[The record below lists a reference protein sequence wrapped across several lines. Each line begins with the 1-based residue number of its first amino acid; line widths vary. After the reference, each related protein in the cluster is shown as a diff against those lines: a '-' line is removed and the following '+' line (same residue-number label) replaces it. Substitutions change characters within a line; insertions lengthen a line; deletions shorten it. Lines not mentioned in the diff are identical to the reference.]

1 MALKKHILIQISASI
16 LLLAG
21 LSGIILFIPPMNIM
35 IIGVMIIFAAS
46 LCFSVSR
53 FFLSRI
59 YSFLIALAVGILL
72 IVSYLTGFNIL
83 NTILLLSFIIGVG
96 VLLKKE

>member
-1 MALKKHILIQISASI
+1 MALKKHVLIQTSTST

-21 LSGIILFIPPMNIM
+21 LSGIILFVPPVNIM
-35 IIGVMIIFAAS
+35 IISVMIGLAAGF
-46 LCFSVSR
+46 CFSVSR

-59 YSFLIALAVGILL
+59 HSLLIALTMGILL
-72 IVSYLTGFNIL
+72 IVSYLTGFNFL

-96 VLLKKE
+96 ILLKKE